1 MTQNPLQPQGAML
14 QNLRC
19 RLNHPVAFLKA
30 IGIVVRFEMIEIYV
44 QHTELLL
51 QQ

>member
-1 MTQNPLQPQGAML
+1 MPQKALQPQGAML
-14 QNLRC
+14 QNLR
-19 RLNHPVAFLKA
+19 RSLEHPVAFLKTV
-30 IGIVVRFEMIEIYV
+30 GIVVSLKMIEVYV